1 MVQRP
6 QTLEHPVELQSLGLG
21 EGLATRYKHS
31 YSGKTI
37 LAGASRNTVAMETAS
52 LKQRLMVGCGPQWTY
67 RRMLYSGLLLLQLRI
82 SGPCLCLEESME
94 EQDEKPQG
102 SLKACM
108 QVSGASL
115 LLGD

>member
-1 MVQRP
+1 LNI
-6 QTLEHPVELQSLGLG
+6 LEISFQLLIP
-21 EGLATRYKHS
+21 
-31 YSGKTI
+31 
-37 LAGASRNTVAMETAS
+37 
-52 LKQRLMVGCGPQWTY
+52 KQRLMVGCGPQWTY

-102 SLKACM
+102 SLKVCV

-115 LLGD
+115 LLGDQSLLPLCLTV

>member
-1 MVQRP
+1 
-6 QTLEHPVELQSLGLG
+6 
-21 EGLATRYKHS
+21 
-31 YSGKTI
+31 
-37 LAGASRNTVAMETAS
+37 METAS

-102 SLKACM
+102 SLKACV
-108 QVSGASL
+108 QVSAFPQEKDKKMMKFQPASEERMQTGSRAPRQSEAPEL
-115 LLGD
+115 CP